1 MENGLKVSGMEAIM
15 DFLDKLNDVITSTGQ
30 DVAKKARDLADIT
43 SLNSQIKACNDNID
57 RLYRE
62 IGKQYF
68 NEYKDKES
76 DELYLEKIQLI
87 QSDFGRIN
95 DLSDEIAR
103 IKGNVKCKSC
113 KAYVDAKA
121 VFCPSCGEKL
131 ESMPIDPQSD
141 YNEVESVKRVCP
153 ECNKELEAESTFC
166 IYCGAKL
173 GEAVDS

>member
-1 MENGLKVSGMEAIM
+1 M
-15 DFLDKLNDVITSTGQ
+15 DFLDKLNNVITSTGQ

-68 NEYKDKES
+68 NDYKDKES
-76 DELYLEKIQLI
+76 DDLYFEKIQLI
-87 QSDFGRIN
+87 QSDLDRISE
-95 DLSDEIAR
+95 LSDEVAR

-113 KAYVDAKA
+113 NAYVDSKA

-131 ESMPIDPQSD
+131 ESSPIVPQAD
-141 YNEVESVKRVCP
+141 FNEAESSKRVCQA
-153 ECNKELEAESTFC
+153 CGRELDAESTFC
-166 IYCGAKL
+166 IYCGSEL
-173 GEAVDS
+173 RVPEENSQE

>member
-1 MENGLKVSGMEAIM
+1 M
-15 DFLDKLNDVITSTGQ
+15 DFLDKLNNVITSTGQ

-68 NEYKDKES
+68 NDYKDKES
-76 DELYLEKIQLI
+76 DDLYFEKIQLI
-87 QSDFGRIN
+87 QSDLDRISE
-95 DLSDEIAR
+95 LSDEVAR

-113 KAYVDAKA
+113 NTYVDSKA

-131 ESMPIDPQSD
+131 ESSPIVPQAD
-141 YNEVESVKRVCP
+141 FNETESPKRVCQT
-153 ECNKELEAESTFC
+153 CGRELDAESTFC
-166 IYCGAKL
+166 IYCGSEL
-173 GEAVDS
+173 RVPEENSQE